1 MGSSRLVA
9 GPRSNEIISMSSV
22 PLTDRFGRVH
32 TSLRISVTDR
42 CNIRCFYCMPNEMVQ
57 FLPREQILTFEEIE
71 RFVRVVV
78 PMGVTK
84 FRLTGGEPLVRSG
97 LADLVARLAAIDGV
111 EDLALTTNGI
121 LLAEQAEVL
130 KKAGLKRINISLDA
144 LTEETFRKI
153 SRRDGLDKVLA
164 GIEAAKRVGFEKIR
178 LNAVAIAN
186 LSEPEIVPLAKFA
199 RQEQLEMRFIEFMPL
214 DAEQNWQTDQV
225 LAGEEI
231 RRLIE
236 EAIGPLVAADRPDP
250 SQPAV
255 DYRFADGQGTLGF
268 INPVTQAFCGDC
280 NRLRIT
286 AEGEI
291 RNCLFSMVEWDARAL
306 LRGLATDEQLEQL
319 VRDCVAAKKQG
330 HGMDGDG
337 FERPERAMY
346 QIGG

>member
-1 MGSSRLVA
+1 MSRA
-9 GPRSNEIISMSSV
+9 

-42 CNIRCFYCMPNEMVQ
+42 CNIRCFYCMPNELVQ
-57 FLPREQILTFEEIE
+57 FLPREQILSFEEIE

-78 PMGVTK
+78 PMGVSK

-97 LADLVARLAAIDGV
+97 LSDLVARLASIEGV

-121 LLAEQAEVL
+121 LLADQAEAL

-225 LAGEEI
+225 LSGEEI

-286 AEGEI
+286 AEGKI

-306 LRGLATDEQLEQL
+306 LRGNATDEQIEQL

>member
-1 MGSSRLVA
+1 MSR
-9 GPRSNEIISMSSV
+9 V

-97 LADLVARLAAIDGV
+97 LSDLVARLASIEGV

-121 LLAEQAEVL
+121 LLADQAEAL

-164 GIEAAKRVGFEKIR
+164 GIQAAKQVGFEKIR

-225 LAGEEI
+225 LSGEEI

-255 DYRFADGQGTLGF
+255 DYRFADGLGTLGF

-286 AEGEI
+286 AEGKI

-306 LRGLATDEQLEQL
+306 LRGNATDEQLEQL

>member
-1 MGSSRLVA
+1 MSR
-9 GPRSNEIISMSSV
+9 V
-22 PLTDRFGRVH
+22 PLKDRFGRVH

-42 CNIRCFYCMPNEMVQ
+42 CNIRCFYCMPNELVQ

-97 LADLVARLAAIDGV
+97 LSDLVARLASIEGV

-121 LLAEQAEVL
+121 LLADQAEAL

-225 LAGEEI
+225 LSGEEI

-236 EAIGPLVAADRPDP
+236 EAIGPLVVADRPDP

-286 AEGEI
+286 AEGKI
-291 RNCLFSMVEWDARAL
+291 RNCLFSMVEWDAQAL
-306 LRGLATDEQLEQL
+306 LRGNATDEQLEQL

-330 HGMDGDG
+330 HGIDGDG

>member
-1 MGSSRLVA
+1 MSRA
-9 GPRSNEIISMSSV
+9 

-42 CNIRCFYCMPNEMVQ
+42 CNIRCFYCMPNELVQ

-97 LADLVARLAAIDGV
+97 LSDLVARLASIEGV

-121 LLAEQAEVL
+121 LLADQAEAL

-164 GIEAAKRVGFEKIR
+164 GIEAAKQVGFEKIR

-225 LAGEEI
+225 LSGEEI

-255 DYRFADGQGTLGF
+255 DYRFADGLGTLGF

-286 AEGEI
+286 AEGKI

-306 LRGLATDEQLEQL
+306 LRGNATDEQLEQL